1 MKDNLKF
8 ALRLAGTLTA
18 IAVVVAGLL
27 GLVNSVTEDKIAEA
41 NRVKTENAMMEVV
54 EISNPS
60 FSDALAVSE
69 EMAAAAQAFGAKV
82 VELYQ
87 VTDGDAA
94 AGYAVK
100 VSASGSQGTI
110 VMMVGVNVD
119 GAVTGISVINHSET
133 SNIGTK
139 VTGNEL
145 LDSGIGVL
153 DQFKGLTMPE
163 GGLVVGGDVD
173 AITGA
178 TVTTKGVT
186 KGVNGALAAVAA
198 MQA

>member
-1 MKDNLKF
+1 MKAHLKF

-27 GLVNSVTEDKIAEA
+27 GLVNNVTEDKIDEA

-119 GAVTGISVINHSET
+119 GGVTGISVINHSET

>member
-1 MKDNLKF
+1 MKAHLKF

-27 GLVNSVTEDKIAEA
+27 GLVNNVTKDKIAEA

-119 GAVTGISVINHSET
+119 GGVTGISVINHSET

>member
-27 GLVNSVTEDKIAEA
+27 GLVNNVTEDKIAEA

>member
-1 MKDNLKF
+1 MNANMKF
-8 ALRLAGTLTA
+8 ALRLAGTLTV
-18 IAVVVAGLL
+18 ISLVVAALL

-41 NRVKTENAMMEVV
+41 NREKTEKAMMDVV
-54 EISNPS
+54 EVSNPA
-60 FSDALAVSE
+60 FSEALPVSE
-69 EMAAAAQAFGAKV
+69 EMAAAAQDFSAQVAEV
-82 VELYQ
+82 YQ
-87 VTDGDAA
+87 VLDGDTA

-110 VMMVGVNVD
+110 VMMVGVNAE
-119 GAVTGISVINHSET
+119 GAVTGVSVISHSET

-139 VTGNEL
+139 ITGNEP
-145 LDSGIGVL
+145 LDSGIGAL
-153 DQFKGLTMPE
+153 DQFKGMTLPE

-178 TVTTKGVT
+178 TVSTKGVT

>member
-1 MKDNLKF
+1 MKAHLKF

>member
-1 MKDNLKF
+1 MKAHLKF

-27 GLVNSVTEDKIAEA
+27 GLVNNVTEDKIDEA

-119 GAVTGISVINHSET
+119 GGVTGISVINHSET

-139 VTGNEL
+139 VTGN
-145 LDSGIGVL
+145 
-153 DQFKGLTMPE
+153 
-163 GGLVVGGDVD
+163 
-173 AITGA
+173 
-178 TVTTKGVT
+178 
-186 KGVNGALAAVAA
+186 
-198 MQA
+198 

>member
-1 MKDNLKF
+1 MKTHLKF

-27 GLVNSVTEDKIAEA
+27 GLVNNVTEDKIDEA
-41 NRVKTENAMMEVV
+41 NREKTENAMMEVE

-119 GAVTGISVINHSET
+119 GGVTGISVINHSET

>member
-1 MKDNLKF
+1 MKTHLKF

-27 GLVNSVTEDKIAEA
+27 GLVNNVTEDKIAEA

-119 GAVTGISVINHSET
+119 GGVTGISVINHSET

-186 KGVNGALAAVAA
+186 NGVNGALAAVAA

>member
-27 GLVNSVTEDKIAEA
+27 GLVNNVTKDKIAEA

-119 GAVTGISVINHSET
+119 GGVTGISVINHSET

-139 VTGNEL
+139 ITGNEL

>member
-1 MKDNLKF
+1 MNGNMKF
-8 ALRLAGTLTA
+8 ALRLAGTLAA
-18 IAVVVAGLL
+18 IAVVVAAML
-27 GLVNSVTEDKIAEA
+27 GLVNRVTEDKIDEI

-54 EISNPS
+54 EVSNPS
-60 FSDALAVSE
+60 FSEAIPVSE
-69 EMAAAAQAFGAKV
+69 EMAAAADTFGAKI
-82 VELYQ
+82 VEIYQ
-87 VTDGDAA
+87 VLDGDSA

-110 VMMVGVNVD
+110 TMMVGVNAE
-119 GAVTGISVINHSET
+119 GAVSGISVINHSET

-139 VTGNEL
+139 ITGNEAL
-145 LDSGIGVL
+145 SSGVGVL
-153 DQFKGLTMPE
+153 DQFKGLVLPE

>member
-1 MKDNLKF
+1 MKTHLKF

-27 GLVNSVTEDKIAEA
+27 GLVNNVTKDKIAEA

>member
-1 MKDNLKF
+1 M
-8 ALRLAGTLTA
+8 
-18 IAVVVAGLL
+18 
-27 GLVNSVTEDKIAEA
+27 
-41 NRVKTENAMMEVV
+41 
-54 EISNPS
+54 
-60 FSDALAVSE
+60 
-69 EMAAAAQAFGAKV
+69 
-82 VELYQ
+82 
-87 VTDGDAA
+87 
-94 AGYAVK
+94 K

-110 VMMVGVNVD
+110 VMMVGINVE
-119 GAVTGISVINHSET
+119 GAVSGISVITHSET

-153 DQFKGLTMPE
+153 DQFKGLTLSE
-163 GGLVVGGDVD
+163 SGLAVGSDVD

-198 MQA
+198 MQG

>member
-1 MKDNLKF
+1 MKTHLKF

-27 GLVNSVTEDKIAEA
+27 GLGNNVTEDKIAEA

>member
-27 GLVNSVTEDKIAEA
+27 GLVNNVTEDKSDEA

>member
-27 GLVNSVTEDKIAEA
+27 GLVNNVTKDKIAEA

>member
-1 MKDNLKF
+1 MKAHVKF

-27 GLVNSVTEDKIAEA
+27 GLVNNVTKDKIAEA

-60 FSDALAVSE
+60 FSDALAVSD
-69 EMAAAAQAFGAKV
+69 EMVAAAGAYGAKV
-82 VELYQ
+82 VEFYQ

-119 GAVTGISVINHSET
+119 GAVSGVSVISHSET

-139 VTGNEL
+139 ITDNEA
-145 LDSGIGVL
+145 LDSGVGAL

-163 GGLVVGGDVD
+163 GGLAVGGDVD

>member
-1 MKDNLKF
+1 MKAHLKF

-27 GLVNSVTEDKIAEA
+27 GLVNNVTKDKIDEA

-119 GAVTGISVINHSET
+119 GGVTGISVINHSET

>member
-1 MKDNLKF
+1 MKTHLKF

-18 IAVVVAGLL
+18 IDVVVAGLL
-27 GLVNSVTEDKIAEA
+27 GLVNNVTEDKIDEA
-41 NRVKTENAMMEVV
+41 NRVKTEIALMEVV

-145 LDSGIGVL
+145 LDSGVGVL

>member
-1 MKDNLKF
+1 MNGNMKF

-18 IAVVVAGLL
+18 IALVVAALL
-27 GLVNSVTEDKIAEA
+27 GLVNSVTEDKIAET
-41 NRVKTENAMMEVV
+41 NRLKTEKAMLEVV
-54 EISNPS
+54 EVANPT
-60 FSDALAVSE
+60 FSEALAVSD
-69 EMAAAAQAFGAKV
+69 EMSAAAQVYSAKIEEV
-82 VELYQ
+82 YQ
-87 VTDGDAA
+87 VVDGTAA

-110 VMMVGVNVD
+110 VMMVGINTE
-119 GAVTGISVINHSET
+119 GAVSGISVITHSET

-153 DQFKGLTMPE
+153 DQFKGLTLPE
-163 GGLVVGGDVD
+163 SGLAVGSDVD

-186 KGVNGALAAVAA
+186 KGVTGALAAVAA
-198 MQA
+198 MQG

>member
-1 MKDNLKF
+1 MKAHLKF

-27 GLVNSVTEDKIAEA
+27 GLVNNVTEDKIAEA